1 MAGTS
6 RRESAVDRIRERV
19 EEKAARRA
27 AAKAAQDDAAE
38 NPRPGADRPPS
49 DAPSEKVLP
58 GVDAEKPTQIPLS
71 GWKQIAD
78 EEDAPSALQSEY
90 RMREVVLA
98 AAIQGAIFA
107 ATKAAIDRAGARGF
121 TKLTGT
127 WPGD

>member
-1 MAGTS
+1 MSKGAKLAYRPVGLMAGLVAG
-6 RRESAVDRIRERV
+6 AVSG
-19 EEKAARRA
+19 AAF
-27 AAKAAQDDAAE
+27 
-38 NPRPGADRPPS
+38 
-49 DAPSEKVLP
+49 
-58 GVDAEKPTQIPLS
+58 
-71 GWKQIAD
+71 KQIWKLIAK

-107 ATKAAIDRAGARGF
+107 ATKAAVDRAGARGF